1 MVAQLTHSSISVC
14 MCVFICVRACVCVC
28 LFVCVRVCV
37 CACVCVC
44 VSTIRP
50 LFPVLHSKVRRKIPL
65 FHQVKV
71 QRWNLQLL
79 VLHPNSFP
87 SPSVLSFLS
96 LSLSLSQSPSPVSLS
111 LTVCLRAPALSLS
124 LSL

>member
-1 MVAQLTHSSISVC
+1 RTVACGGVSV
-14 MCVFICVRACVCVC
+14 VRAVG
-28 LFVCVRVCV
+28 L
-37 CACVCVC
+37 ACGTVCVC

-87 SPSVLSFLS
+87 SPSVVSFLSLSFS
-96 LSLSLSQSPSPVSLS
+96 LSLSLSVSLS
-111 LTVCLRAPALSLS
+111 LALSLFPS
-124 LSL
+124 R